1 MAVDEPTE
9 SLGDSSVTRPQDAR
23 RRQFSF
29 AATGKDRR
37 VCFDRGDDGD
47 VARLGTF

>member
-9 SLGDSSVTRPQDAR
+9 PLGDPTVTRPEDAR
-23 RRQFSF
+23 RRQFFF

-37 VCFDRGDDGD
+37 ECFDRGDDGD